1 VCEKKKWAKKNVLCG
16 KKEKMTIF
24 FWPEL
29 WILVSPWRQF
39 SRKKFHPYHNVTLFH
54 PKSLIMFAGDEK
66 NSQKQNISIFLKDNS
81 KSVLS
86 KQKVKWNRV
95 YHASFLKYKILFGM
109 RISFGMEILRKGPLA
124 LTFFKTRKGTTQTK
138 HVCNLP
144 FAEIFGPVLSPDSA
158 FFFLFWRA
166 WMEDPFKQLSAWYQ
180 IRPKP
185 PSEQT
190 KKCSHFFLY
199 YFILKQEKQR
209 CLKTPCSTQLPG
221 QLLVRFFKGNRF
233 SLKFWPNIGGFRLYQ
248 NAFHTLHSTL
258 T

>member
-1 VCEKKKWAKKNVLCG
+1 MCEKKKWAKKNVLCG
-16 KKEKMTIF
+16 KKEKMTIC

-158 FFFLFWRA
+158 FFFSFLKGLNGGSIQTTFCLVSNPPQTA
-166 WMEDPFKQLSAWYQ
+166 
-180 IRPKP
+180 IR
-185 PSEQT
+185 T
-190 KKCSHFFLY
+190 NKKM
-199 YFILKQEKQR
+199 
-209 CLKTPCSTQLPG
+209 
-221 QLLVRFFKGNRF
+221 F
-233 SLKFWPNIGGFRLYQ
+233 SLFSVLFYTETRKTALLKNTML
-248 NAFHTLHSTL
+248 HTAPRTVAR
-258 T
+258 